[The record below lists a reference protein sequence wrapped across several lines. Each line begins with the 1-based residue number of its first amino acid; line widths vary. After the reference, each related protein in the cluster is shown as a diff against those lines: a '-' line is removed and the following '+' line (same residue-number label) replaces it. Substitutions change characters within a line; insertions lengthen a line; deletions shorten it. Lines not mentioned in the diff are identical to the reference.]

1 MSNYKKF
8 ADLPNSSKEQ
18 KVVSSPLVLEINNA
32 EQKKQLVAQNK
43 AVVIDIYGNFCG
55 PCKMIAP
62 QFVKLAETYK
72 NIIFAKENVELRISP
87 EVQGVP
93 YFQFYFNGQLVDK
106 TVGANMNEIQYK
118 LNQLQEYLKSS

>member
-32 EQKKQLVAQNK
+32 EQKKQLVSQNK

-55 PCKMIAP
+55 PCKMITP

-93 YFQFYFNGQLVDK
+93 YFQFYLNGQLVDK